1 MFGNRTLNR
10 HAALMNRMAET
21 LGIDLEEALRR
32 GKISSAEW
40 RDALVD
46 CVGCDDP
53 ASCVHWLAEHGA
65 PEDRLKQP
73 AEEHAPGFC
82 NNRLMMDRL
91 HNALAAAGDG
101 TQPGAAASTRE

>member
-1 MFGNRTLNR
+1 MFGSRTLNR

-32 GKISSAEW
+32 GKISSTEW

-53 ASCVHWLAEHGA
+53 ASCASWLNEHA
-65 PEDRLKQP
+65 ASEDRLTALP
-73 AEEHAPGFC
+73 EEEAPHYC
-82 NNRLMMDRL
+82 NNRLMLDRL
-91 HNALAAAGDG
+91 RNALADAEQEVQSGK
-101 TQPGAAASTRE
+101 TNPTLE